1 MNILIVTNDANPEAT
16 DEAYL
21 LTAYLTSQSI
31 ECETVTAKEV
41 AHSSFHGF
49 DMAVVMGG
57 DGSTLRTAQ
66 LIGTRGIPIL
76 GMNFGHLGFLTNQC
90 AGGVI
95 EVMSQALAGETVT
108 EERTSLRVD
117 VLCEG
122 DDEAEFEQR
131 CLDAPDF
138 DSDRTFFALNE
149 LAITRNAAGRIVDVD
164 VLMNGCQ
171 VVHLRADGVVVATA
185 TGSTAYALSAGGPLI
200 APGFRGLMV
209 VPIAAHTLSARAIVS
224 GSNDICELVMGQTT
238 ACREAS
244 LQTDG
249 LPIELEQPVLKLRIA
264 RNSEPTKL
272 LRVKS
277 ETFYEQLRN
286 VFFKQTLDEA
296 Q

>member
-1 MNILIVTNDANPEAT
+1 MKILIVTNDANSEAT

-21 LTAYLTSQSI
+21 LTAYLASQDI

-41 AHSSFHGF
+41 AQSSFEGF

-66 LIGTRGIPIL
+66 LVGTSGVPIL

-90 AGGVI
+90 CGGVI
-95 EVMSQALAGETVT
+95 EVMSQALAGETIT
-108 EERTSLRVD
+108 EERTNMRID
-117 VLCEG
+117 VYCEG
-122 DDEAEFEQR
+122 DDYEAFEQR
-131 CLDAPDF
+131 CLNEPDF
-138 DSDRTFFALNE
+138 SCGRTFFALNE
-149 LAITRNAAGRIVDVD
+149 IAVSRGTLGKIIDFDVM
-164 VLMNGCQ
+164 LNGFD

-185 TGSTAYALSAGGPLI
+185 TGSTAYALSAGGPLV

-209 VPIAAHTLSARAIVS
+209 VPIAAHTLSARAIVT
-224 GSNDICELVMGQTT
+224 GTNDIAEIVLGDTS
-238 ACREAS
+238 ACREAA

-249 LPIELEQPVLKLRIA
+249 LAVELESPVLRVRVA

-286 VFFKQTLDEA
+286 VFFKHDQ
-296 Q
+296 